1 MNGITYVLPENAAH
15 SEIPMLIIRFLNV
28 GVTMANRYKD
38 EHEDDDDDEVEV
50 QYDCSYITGRCITLP
65 FDLLHHRSII
75 TLLVVTI
82 VQEN

>member
-1 MNGITYVLPENAAH
+1 
-15 SEIPMLIIRFLNV
+15 
-28 GVTMANRYKD
+28 MANRYKD
-38 EHEDDDDDEVEV
+38 EHEDDDDDDEEV

-65 FDLLHHRSII
+65 VDLIHHRSII

>member
-1 MNGITYVLPENAAH
+1 
-15 SEIPMLIIRFLNV
+15 
-28 GVTMANRYKD
+28 MANRYKD
-38 EHEDDDDDEVEV
+38 DDDDEEEV

-65 FDLLHHRSII
+65 FDLLQHRSII